1 MENFEIIEMRKIT
14 IISKH
19 HYKNLFCNK
28 QKEMFTKTGSKIR
41 VFLSNLGRCI
51 YTSNENSPI
60 SQSEVTKIFNFVLK
74 NWLQLN
80 NYSSTQSRKKH
91 KIWNYLNF
99 RKILMCVR
107 QNLIAIKSKLATDF

>member
-1 MENFEIIEMRKIT
+1 MVVSGKFCNYRDEKIT

-28 QKEMFTKTGSKIR
+28 LSEMFTKTGSKIR

-60 SQSEVTKIFNFVLK
+60 SKSEVTKIFNFVLK

-80 NYSSTQSRKKH
+80 NYSSTQSRKKT
-91 KIWNYLNF
+91 
-99 RKILMCVR
+99 
-107 QNLIAIKSKLATDF
+107 QNMELFEF